1 MLSSRD
7 YQDVLQMRR
16 DFAKVYSEWKQL
28 ISDYYSRKFNPQ
40 PRRPQGPGGG
50 QWTSDGGSAALS
62 SKPSNVIA
70 VAGQSAAF
78 C

>member
-28 ISDYYSRKFNPQ
+28 ISDYYSRKFNPLHAQ
-40 PRRPQGPGGG
+40 TTGAWRRAM
-50 QWTSDGGSAALS
+50 DE
-62 SKPSNVIA
+62 
-70 VAGQSAAF
+70 
-78 C
+78 